1 MRTVSNRPSRQP
13 KWSLEAVAE
22 YLGADGELLHEQGT
36 LVVAGV
42 CQDSRQVRPGD
53 IYAALPGTEHHGG
66 EFVAEAA
73 QRGAVAVVS
82 DRPTEILPAFVV
94 KNPRKI
100 LGPLAAWIYGDP
112 STSLDVY
119 GVTGTNGKTS
129 TTFMLEAGL
138 AAAGLR
144 TGIISG
150 ICVRGP
156 DGVSEAERTTPE
168 ACTLQRT
175 LSAFVDNRVDA
186 VAMEASSHGLAL
198 HRVNGTFFRV
208 AAFTNLSRDH
218 LDFHKT
224 MASYFDSKAQLFL
237 PERCACAAISV
248 DDLYGKAL
256 AERVTVPRLTF
267 SSHGASADVTAT
279 DIEADQTGTS
289 FVARHGSWERKIRLR
304 LLGCHQVDNALAA
317 IAALRIGGVDIAA
330 ALDGIENLDTV
341 PGRLEN
347 VEIGQ
352 NFLAFV
358 DYVHNAGAQ
367 LRLFPYLRSLSKGKI
382 IVVIGATGGRD
393 PGKREPLGRTAGS
406 HADVVVVTDEGPYR
420 DDATALR
427 NDVAAGAR
435 HANHAEVLI
444 IPNRS
449 DAIRTAVC
457 LAKAGDIVVVAGRGN
472 DHVMNYDGTEIVFD
486 DRQVLERALVK
497 YAK

>member
-1 MRTVSNRPSRQP
+1 MSNRPSRQP
-13 KWSLEAVAE
+13 TLPLAAVAE
-22 YLGADGELLHEQGT
+22 YLGAESKLLGEQGT
-36 LVVAGV
+36 LVVTGV

-53 IYAALPGTEHHGG
+53 IYAALPGIEHHGG

-73 QRGAVAVVS
+73 KRGAVAVIS

-129 TTFMLEAGL
+129 TAFMLEAGL
-138 AAAGLR
+138 AAAGIR

-150 ICVRGP
+150 ICIRGP

-198 HRVNGTFFRV
+198 HRINGTFFRV

-218 LDFHKT
+218 LDFHRSMT
-224 MASYFDSKAQLFL
+224 SYFESKAQLFL
-237 PERCACAAISV
+237 PERCARAVISV
-248 DDLYGKAL
+248 DDRYGKAL

-267 SSHGASADVTAT
+267 SSHGATADVTAT
-279 DIEADQTGTS
+279 DIEADQTGTT
-289 FVARHGSWERKIRLR
+289 FVARHGSWRRKVRLR
-304 LLGCHQVDNALAA
+304 LLGCHQVDNALTA
-317 IAALRIGGVDIAA
+317 IAALRIGGVDITA
-330 ALDGIENLDTV
+330 ALDGIENLGTV
-341 PGRLEN
+341 PGRLES
-347 VEIGQ
+347 VELGQ

-367 LRLFPYLRSLSKGKI
+367 LRLFPYLRALSKGKI
-382 IVVIGATGGRD
+382 IAVIGATGGRD
-393 PGKREPLGRTAGS
+393 PGKREPLGRTAGT
-406 HADVVVVTDEGPYR
+406 HADIVIVTDEGPYR
-420 DDATALR
+420 DDATHLR
-427 NDVAAGAR
+427 NDVATGAR

-444 IPNRS
+444 IPDRG
-449 DAIRTAVC
+449 DAIRTAVSR
-457 LAKAGDIVVVAGRGN
+457 AHAGDIVVVAGRGN
-472 DHVMNYDGTEIVFD
+472 DHVMNYDGLEIVFD
-486 DRQVLERALVK
+486 DREVLERALVEC
-497 YAK
+497 AK